1 MTAEQTGL
9 RVQESLDRLTG
20 TGAQAAAEDLVRE
33 MMAFYGEGLAAVV
46 RLLPGDALEPL
57 LDDPAVAGLLVL
69 HDLHPE
75 DVAARIARALSAL
88 PEQPVDIE
96 EFDPDTGVLRLRRR
110 GGADGGCG
118 CGGGAAVR
126 EAVEGVLACHAPEVA
141 SVDIAEPPKLLQIGV
156 RPPEP
161 ARRGEPVEAAHR
173 GAPLNAAHRAEAV
186 EIAR

>member
-9 RVQESLDRLTG
+9 RVQEALDRLTG

-57 LDDPAVAGLLVL
+57 LDDPTVAGLLVL

-75 DVAARIARALSAL
+75 DVAARITRAISAL
-88 PEQPVDIE
+88 PEQSLDIA
-96 EFDPDTGVLRLRRR
+96 EFDADTGVLRLRRR
-110 GGADGGCG
+110 GGGEGGCG
-118 CGGGAAVR
+118 CGGAAER

-141 SVDIAEPPKLLQIGV
+141 SVEVAEPPKLLQIGV

-161 ARRGEPVEAAHR
+161 ARRGEPVD
-173 GAPLNAAHRAEAV
+173 AAHRAV
-186 EIAR
+186 ESAR